1 MFKEI
6 EGVNSNIEDNAK
18 LWRYMDF
25 TKLVSLL
32 STQSIYLCR
41 SDEFKDVFEG
51 VLFGYG
57 VENARED
64 IKKMYSGLGFN
75 ERYIHSKLED
85 AEKLVDLAKNL
96 AKNNRKNVF
105 VNCWHLNEYESAAMW
120 DLYLKSNEGIAI
132 QTTFDKVK
140 QSLNVCEEDIYIG
153 EVQYLDHTKQKNLNI
168 SYLEPFFTKRIS
180 FKHEQEVRL
189 IYALTPFHEEYGE
202 NSDVKGKSIQVDL
215 THLIERVYVS
225 PDAAPWFVDVVK
237 VILEK
242 FNIDAEVIHSELY
255 KVK

>member
-6 EGVNSNIEDNAK
+6 EGVNSNIEGKAK

-25 TKLVSLL
+25 TKLVSML

-51 VLFGYG
+51 VLFGYE

-64 IKKMYSGLGFN
+64 IEKMCSELGLSEEFMYSKLGG
-75 ERYIHSKLED
+75 
-85 AEKLVDLAKNL
+85 AEKLVDFAKNL
-96 AKNNRKNVF
+96 AEHNRKNVF
-105 VNCWHLNEYESAAMW
+105 INCWHLNEYESAAMW

-140 QSLNVCEEDIYIG
+140 KSLNVCEEDIYIG

-189 IYALTPFHEEYGE
+189 VYALTPHHEEYVE

-215 THLIERVYVS
+215 TDLIERVYVS
-225 PDAAPWFVDVVK
+225 PDAASWFVDVVK
-237 VILEK
+237 VTLEK
-242 FNIDAEVIHSELY
+242 FNIDAEVVHSDLY
-255 KVK
+255 KIK

>member
-6 EGVNSNIEDNAK
+6 VGVNSNIEGNAK

-51 VLFGYG
+51 ALFGYG
-57 VENARED
+57 VENAREE
-64 IKKMYSGLGFN
+64 IEKMCSGLGFS
-75 ERYIHSKLED
+75 EGFTHSQLGK
-85 AEKLVDLAKNL
+85 AEKLVDLAKKL
-96 AKNNRKNVF
+96 AENNRKNVF
-105 VNCWHLNEYESAAMW
+105 INCWHLNEYESAAMW

-140 QSLNVCEEDIYIG
+140 ESLNVCEEDIYIG
-153 EVQYLDHTKQKNLNI
+153 EVQYLDHTKQKNLNK
-168 SYLEPFFTKRIS
+168 SYLELFFTKRIS

-189 IYALTPFHEEYGE
+189 VYALTPFHEEYDE
-202 NSDVKGKSIQVDL
+202 NSNVKGKSIQVDL

-237 VILEK
+237 VILKK
-242 FNIDAEVIHSELY
+242 FNIHAEVIHSELY

>member
-6 EGVNSNIEDNAK
+6 EGVNSNIEGNAK

-25 TKLVSLL
+25 TKLVSLV

-51 VLFGYG
+51 ALFGYG
-57 VENARED
+57 VEKARED
-64 IKKMYSGLGFN
+64 IEKMYSGLGVSEGFMN
-75 ERYIHSKLED
+75 SQLDKVD
-85 AEKLVDLAKNL
+85 KLVDFTNNL
-96 AKNNRKNVF
+96 AENNRKNVF
-105 VNCWHLNEYESAAMW
+105 INCWHLNEYESAAMW

-132 QTTFDKVK
+132 QTTFDKIK

-153 EVQYLDHTKQKNLNI
+153 EVEYLDHTKQKNLSI
-168 SYLEPFFTKRIS
+168 SYLELFFTKRIS

-189 IYALTPFHEEYGE
+189 VYALTPFHEEYE
-202 NSDVKGKSIQVDL
+202 EHSDVKGKSIQVDL